1 MTYLPTA
8 NLAIVIR
15 NHPVY
20 PFKFATSP
28 DRTHYENINI
38 KQSGSREEQMLELC
52 WKKTIMIRGC
62 KGRTFAK
69 AVKGLAVRAEE
80 EVLRLKEQGR
90 NRESKM
96 VERDYYGKFDRD
108 TRV

>member
-20 PFKFATSP
+20 PFKVATSP

-38 KQSGSREEQMLELC
+38 RQSGSREEQMLELC

-62 KGRTFAK
+62 KGKTFAK
-69 AVKGLAVRAEE
+69 AVKGFAVRAEE
-80 EVLRLKEQGR
+80 EMLRLKEQGR
-90 NRESKM
+90 NGESK
-96 VERDYYGKFDRD
+96 VLERDCHKKFDKD